1 MKTFIEYLQESQK
14 TYEWKIKIA
23 NCDPNE
29 CMDCLEAC
37 LDGYHLEDISKPKSL
52 PIVESHIDFPSFKS
66 PEVWVMEVTLKYP
79 VMADQ
84 LRAIISERA
93 DIPQANIVVTPQ
105 NHPEELW
112 RNGEGELKEYKQGEA
127 VLDEEDL
134 GAPTKEQ
141 QDASKAYADRTP
153 LLKELS
159 TPKVEAEGKDET
171 PEGNDGKTLN
181 DVPEG
186 TESPVGSKQ
195 NAIPKAK

>member
-23 NCDPNE
+23 NSDPNE

-37 LDGYHLEDISKPKSL
+37 LEGYHLDSITKPKSL
-52 PIVESHIDFPSFKS
+52 PITESHIDFPSMKS
-66 PEVWVMEVTLKYP
+66 PEVWVLEAVLKYP

-84 LRAIISERA
+84 LRALIAERT
-93 DIPQANIVVTPQ
+93 DIPQSNIVVTPQ

-127 VLDEEDL
+127 VLDKEYE
-134 GAPTKEQ
+134 APTKEQ
-141 QDASKAYADRTP
+141 KDASKAYAERTP

-159 TPKVEAEGKDET
+159 TPKVEAEGKDDN
-171 PEGNDGKTLN
+171 PEGNAGKTLN

-186 TESPVGSKQ
+186 TDSPVGSKQ

>member
-23 NCDPNE
+23 NSDPNE

-37 LDGYHLEDISKPKSL
+37 LEGYHLDSITKPKSL
-52 PIVESHIDFPSFKS
+52 PITESHIDFPSMKS
-66 PEVWVMEVTLKYP
+66 PEVWVLEAVLKYP

-84 LRAIISERA
+84 LRALIAERT
-93 DIPQANIVVTPQ
+93 DIPQSNIVVTPQ

-127 VLDEEDL
+127 VLDKEYD
-134 GAPTKEQ
+134 ASTKEQ
-141 QDASKAYADRTP
+141 QDASKAYAERTP

-159 TPKVEAEGKDET
+159 TPKVEAEGKDDN
-171 PEGNDGKTLN
+171 PEGNAGKTLN

-186 TESPVGSKQ
+186 TDSPVGSKQ

>member
-23 NCDPNE
+23 NSDPNE

-37 LDGYHLEDISKPKSL
+37 LEGYHLDSITKPKSL
-52 PIVESHIDFPSFKS
+52 PITESHIDFPSMKS
-66 PEVWVMEVTLKYP
+66 PEVWVLEAVLKYP

-84 LRAIISERA
+84 LRALIAERT
-93 DIPQANIVVTPQ
+93 DIPQSNIVVTPQ

-127 VLDEEDL
+127 VLDKEYD
-134 GAPTKEQ
+134 APTKEQ
-141 QDASKAYADRTP
+141 QDASKAYAERTP

-159 TPKVEAEGKDET
+159 TPKVEAEGKDDN
-171 PEGNDGKTLN
+171 PEGNAGKTLN

-186 TESPVGSKQ
+186 TDSPVGSKQ

>member
-37 LDGYHLEDISKPKSL
+37 LEGYHLDSITKPKSL
-52 PIVESHIDFPSFKS
+52 PITESHIDFPSMKS
-66 PEVWVMEVTLKYP
+66 PEVWVLEAVLKYP

-84 LRAIISERA
+84 LRALIAERT
-93 DIPQANIVVTPQ
+93 DIPQSNIVVTPQ

-127 VLDEEDL
+127 VLDKEYD
-134 GAPTKEQ
+134 APTKEQ
-141 QDASKAYADRTP
+141 QDASKAYAERTP

-159 TPKVEAEGKDET
+159 TPKVEAEGKDDT
-171 PEGNDGKTLN
+171 PEGNAGKTLN

-186 TESPVGSKQ
+186 TDSPVGSKQ

>member
-23 NCDPNE
+23 NSDPNE

-37 LDGYHLEDISKPKSL
+37 LEGYHLDSITKPKSL
-52 PIVESHIDFPSFKS
+52 PITESHIDFPNMKS
-66 PEVWVMEVTLKYP
+66 PEVWVLEAVLKYP

-84 LRAIISERA
+84 LRALIAERT
-93 DIPQANIVVTPQ
+93 DIPQSNIVVTPQ

-127 VLDEEDL
+127 VLDKEYD
-134 GAPTKEQ
+134 APTKEQ
-141 QDASKAYADRTP
+141 QDASKAYAERTP

-159 TPKVEAEGKDET
+159 TPKVEAEGKDDT
-171 PEGNDGKTLN
+171 PEGNAGKTLN

-186 TESPVGSKQ
+186 TDSPVGSKQ